1 MKHRMGNA
9 FHGLAAVLAVTAACL
24 VVTATGASARDG
36 VGPASVGN
44 AFALVNAV
52 TGKCVE
58 VAGRS
63 TQAGASLVEA
73 DCRNN
78 YTDPNQNWLPVPVPN
93 STRYQLRN
101 LNSNLCM
108 DRLVSTTV
116 QPVVQAVCG
125 TRLNQRLDV
134 TASSTTPGLFLISTI
149 PHELD
154 VKCLGFENGSSANGT
169 RAVMTPCSNNAGLRW
184 RLS

>member
-1 MKHRMGNA
+1 MKHRMRNA
-9 FHGLAAVLAVTAACL
+9 VHGLACVLAVTAACL

-36 VGPASVGN
+36 IRPASIGN

-73 DCRNN
+73 DCRSG
-78 YTDPNQNWLPVPVPN
+78 YTDRNQNWLPVAIPN

-108 DRLVSTTV
+108 DRLVTTSV
-116 QPVVQAVCG
+116 QPVVQAVCS
-125 TRLNQRLDV
+125 TRLNQHLSV
-134 TASSTTPGLFLISTI
+134 TALSAEPGLFLIASI
-149 PHELD
+149 ARGFD

-169 RAVMTPCSNNAGLRW
+169 RAVMTQCSSNAGQRW